1 MKKALKLIISLI
13 LVAVLL
19 GGAAWYFLLYNPALT
34 TDLLLDWGAG
44 AQSRGHTNTAIRYYR
59 WAYQLSGQDPEL
71 AIQLAKAY
79 QQADNYTKAEYTL
92 ANAIAAGGS
101 LDVYLTLCQI
111 YVEQD
116 KLLDAVTM
124 LDQIADPAVK
134 AQLDA
139 MRPAAPTANLTPGF
153 YNQYMEVTL
162 DSGGGDLYVSTN
174 GEYPSTRTDSYSDS
188 IALGLGET
196 TICALSVSEQG
207 LVSPL
212 SVFGYTISGVVEDVT
227 LSDPALDA
235 YVRELLSRSAGSTLT
250 TADLWGITELT
261 LPAEVA
267 EISDLSYFTGLTSL
281 VIQDRPALS
290 LSFLSGMTQLQ
301 TLDLSG
307 CTLQAEE
314 LELIGALPQLQVLN
328 LSGCGLS
335 TIAGLSRSAT
345 LLEADLSDNSISDI
359 APLAENSGLSTLNL
373 QRNAVTD
380 LTPLSGFTE
389 LSWLDASYNSVQSIS
404 PLGTCVKLSYL
415 NLTNNNLTD
424 LSSIG
429 HLTSLAELDASYN
442 ALTDISGLESCVD
455 LGKLNLSNN
464 SLESMDSLASLTQLT
479 DLDISYND
487 IQTIPDFPDDSALV
501 TFNGCHNFFE
511 DVSGLAGLQSL
522 NYVYLDYNNIFDIN
536 CLSTCTNLIQ
546 VNVFKTNVTDV
557 SKLLDMSVIVSY
569 NPT

>member
-1 MKKALKLIISLI
+1 MKKALNLIISLI
-13 LVAVLL
+13 LVAALL
-19 GGAAWYFLLYNPALT
+19 GGVAWYFLLYNPTLT
-34 TDLLLDWGAG
+34 TELLLDWGAG
-44 AQSRGHTNTAIRYYR
+44 AQGRGHTNTAIRYYR
-59 WAYQLSGQDPEL
+59 WAYQLSDQDPDL

-79 QQADNYTKAEYTL
+79 QQAGNYTKAEYTL
-92 ANAIAAGGS
+92 ANAIATGGS
-101 LDVYLTLCQI
+101 LEVYLALCQI

-124 LDQIADPAVK
+124 LDQIADPAIK
-134 AQLDA
+134 AQLDT
-139 MRPAAPTANLTPGF
+139 MRPSAPTASLEPGF
-153 YNQYMEVTL
+153 YNQYMEVSL
-162 DSGGGDLYVSTN
+162 SSSGGTLYVSTD
-174 GEYPSTRTDSYSDS
+174 GEYPSTSMDSYSDPIS
-188 IALGLGET
+188 LGLGET
-196 TICALSVSEQG
+196 TISALAVSEQG

-235 YVRELLSRSAGSTLT
+235 YVRELLSRGAGSTLT
-250 TADLWGITELT
+250 TADLWGITEMN

-267 EISDLSYFTGLTSL
+267 DVSDLSYFTGLTSL
-281 VIQDRPALS
+281 VIQNRPELS
-290 LSFLSGMTQLQ
+290 LHFLSGMTQLQ
-301 TLDLSG
+301 TLNLSG
-307 CTLQAEE
+307 CTLQAED
-314 LELIGALPQLQVLN
+314 LALIGALPQLQN
-328 LSGCGLS
+328 LDLSNSGLS
-335 TIAGLSRSAT
+335 TIAGLSGTTT
-345 LLEADLSDNSISDI
+345 LLEANLSDNSISDI
-359 APLAENSGLSTLNL
+359 APLAENSGLQTLNL

-389 LSWLDASYNSVQSIS
+389 LSWLDASYNSIHTTS

-415 NLTNNNLTD
+415 NLANNNLTA
-424 LSSIG
+424 LSSIER
-429 HLTSLAELDASYN
+429 LTGLAELDASYN
-442 ALTDISGLESCVD
+442 AITDISGLDACENLV
-455 LGKLNLSNN
+455 KLNLSNN
-464 SLESMDSLASLTQLT
+464 ALESMASMTALTKLT
-479 DLDISYND
+479 ELDVSYND

>member
-13 LVAVLL
+13 LIAALL

-124 LDQIADPAVK
+124 LDQIADPSIK
-134 AQLDA
+134 SQLDA

-153 YNQYMEVTL
+153 YNQYMEVSLT
-162 DSGGGDLYVSTN
+162 SGGGDLYVSTE
-174 GEYPSTRTDSYSDS
+174 GEYPSTRTDSYSES
-188 IALGLGET
+188 ISLGLGET

-227 LSDPALDA
+227 LSDSVLDA
-235 YVRELLSRSAGSTLT
+235 YVRELLSRGAGSALT

-261 LPAEVA
+261 VPAEVA
-267 EISDLSYFTGLTSL
+267 ELTDLSYFTGLTSL
-281 VIQDRPALS
+281 VIQDRPDLS

-307 CTLQAEE
+307 CTLQSDE
-314 LELIGALPQLQVLN
+314 LELIGALPQLQVLDI
-328 LSGCGLS
+328 SGCGLS
-335 TIAGLSRSAT
+335 TIAGLRGSAT

-359 APLAENSGLSTLNL
+359 APLAGNSGLKTLNL

-380 LTPLSGFTE
+380 LMPLSGFTE

-404 PLGTCVKLSYL
+404 PLGTCVNLSYL
-415 NLTNNNLTD
+415 NLTNNNLTA
-424 LSSIG
+424 LSSID
-429 HLTSLAELDASYN
+429 HLTGLAELDASYN
-442 ALTDISGLESCVD
+442 ALTDISGLESCAD

-464 SLESMDSLASLTQLT
+464 SLESMDSLASLTKLT

-487 IQTIPDFPDDSALV
+487 IQTIPDFPEDSALV